1 MQDSK
6 ELAIRDAQ
14 IRSFELYSNVFRKY
28 FTSPF
33 NQYKDF
39 VGKSFKVLTQIRP
52 FIPSTEDVDG
62 EDDVYSI
69 QFTDCNTIIHA
80 FGHEVCQLKYELC
93 IPKFENSPEKKLIN
107 KLKSEITQL
116 EQVIQERTKQDGI
129 CISDL
134 ECVLC
139 DIHASIYDLNT
150 LIVQ

>member
-14 IRSFELYSNVFRKY
+14 IRSFEYNPGVFRKY

-39 VGKSFKVLTQIRP
+39 VGKPFKVLKTIQP
-52 FIPSTEDVDG
+52 LIPETENFDT
-62 EDDVYSI
+62 EETMYHI
-69 QFTDCNTIIHA
+69 EFTDCNTKIDA
-80 FGHEVCQLKYELC
+80 FGHEVCQLQYELC
-93 IPKFENSPEKKLIN
+93 IPKFENSPEKELIN
-107 KLKSEITQL
+107 KLKAEITQL

-129 CISDL
+129 CLSDL
-134 ECVLC
+134 EFVLC
-139 DIHASIYDLNT
+139 DINATIYDLNT